1 MKNIIFGTG
10 IVVTLTTLG
19 FVLAGQLE
27 LTTFGVINTTVLSI
41 LYGWYQKLMK
51 DTVSEDLSLSNLELE
66 YVKHN
71 HRELTK
77 EADFLNHTLLD
88 THELLVRSENLRDQ
102 ELKAYQSTVENLKLK
117 LDSATAILPELQKV
131 VESTTDE
138 VKETKPKRKRNTKK

>member
-27 LTTFGVINTTVLSI
+27 LTTFGTINTVVLSI
-41 LYGWYQKLMK
+41 LFGWYQKLTK
-51 DTVSEDLSLSNLELE
+51 DDVIESNNTLMDIVEEVIKNSSKELALME
-66 YVKHN
+66 YQLIETEK
-71 HRELTK
+71 
-77 EADFLNHTLLD
+77 
-88 THELLVRSENLRDQ
+88 LRDQ

-117 LDSATAILPELQKV
+117 LDSATVILPELQKV
-131 VESTTDE
+131 VESTIEE

>member
-51 DTVSEDLSLSNLELE
+51 DTISEDLSLSNLELE
-66 YVKHN
+66 YLKYN
-71 HRELTK
+71 YKTLLA
-77 EADFLNHTLLD
+77 EADFLNKTLLE
-88 THELLVRSENLRDQ
+88 THELLVRSENLREQ
-102 ELKAYQSTVENLKLK
+102 
-117 LDSATAILPELQKV
+117 
-131 VESTTDE
+131 
-138 VKETKPKRKRNTKK
+138 

>member
-41 LYGWYQKLMK
+41 LYGWYQKLTK
-51 DTVSEDLSLSNLELE
+51 DDVIESNNALMDIVEEVIKNTSKELALME
-66 YVKHN
+66 HQLIETEK
-71 HRELTK
+71 
-77 EADFLNHTLLD
+77 
-88 THELLVRSENLRDQ
+88 LRDQ
-102 ELKAYQSTVENLKLK
+102 ELKAYQSTVDNLK
-117 LDSATAILPELQKV
+117 LDSETAILPELQKV
-131 VESTTDE
+131 VESTIEE

>member
-41 LYGWYQKLMK
+41 LYGWYQKLIK
-51 DTVSEDLSLSNLELE
+51 DTISEDLSLSNLELE

-71 HRELTK
+71 HRELIK
-77 EADFLNHTLLD
+77 EADFLNNTLLD
-88 THELLVRSENLRDQ
+88 THERLMRSENLRDQ

-131 VESTTDE
+131 VEDAVETD
-138 VKETKPKRKRNTKK
+138 KPKRKRNTKK

>member
-41 LYGWYQKLMK
+41 LYGWYQKLTK
-51 DTVSEDLSLSNLELE
+51 DDVIESNNALTDIVEEVIKNTTNELSLME
-66 YVKHN
+66 YQLIETEK
-71 HRELTK
+71 
-77 EADFLNHTLLD
+77 
-88 THELLVRSENLRDQ
+88 LRDQ
-102 ELKAYQSTVENLKLK
+102 ELKAYQSTVDNLK
-117 LDSATAILPELQKV
+117 LDSETAILPELQKV
-131 VESTTDE
+131 VESTIEE

>member
-27 LTTFGVINTTVLSI
+27 LSTFGVINTTVLSV
-41 LYGWYQKLMK
+41 LYGWYQKLAK
-51 DTVSEDLSLSNLELE
+51 DSAVEANDSLMDVIEEVIKNSAEQLSLME
-66 YVKHN
+66 YQLIETEK
-71 HRELTK
+71 
-77 EADFLNHTLLD
+77 
-88 THELLVRSENLRDQ
+88 LRNQ
-102 ELKAYQSTVENLKLK
+102 ELKAYQSTVENLRLK

-131 VESTTDE
+131 VESTIEE

>member
-71 HRELTK
+71 HRELIK

-88 THELLVRSENLRDQ
+88 THKLLVRSENLRDQ
-102 ELKAYQSTVENLKLK
+102 ELKAYQSTVENLRLK
-117 LDSATAILPELQKV
+117 LDNATVILPELQKV
-131 VESTTDE
+131 VEDAVETD
-138 VKETKPKRKRNTKK
+138 KPKRKRNTKK

>member
-51 DTVSEDLSLSNLELE
+51 NEVTEELVLSNLELE

-71 HRELTK
+71 H
-77 EADFLNHTLLD
+77 N
-88 THELLVRSENLRDQ
+88 ELLKEV
-102 ELKAYQSTVENLKLK
+102 
-117 LDSATAILPELQKV
+117 DSATAILPELQKV
-131 VESTTDE
+131 VEDAVETD
-138 VKETKPKRKRNTKK
+138 KPKRKRNTKK

>member
-51 DTVSEDLSLSNLELE
+51 DDV
-66 YVKHN
+66 V
-71 HRELTK
+71 
-77 EADFLNHTLLD
+77 F
-88 THELLVRSENLRDQ
+88 Q
-102 ELKAYQSTVENLKLK
+102 KLK
-117 LDSATAILPELQKV
+117 LEDKLNESILYETNDKIILEMQISNLKSKLEAATVILPELQKV
-131 VESTTDE
+131 VEDVVETD
-138 VKETKPKRKRNTKK
+138 KPKRKRNTKK

>member
-41 LYGWYQKLMK
+41 LYGWYQKLTK

-71 HRELTK
+71 HRELIK

-88 THELLVRSENLRDQ
+88 TRELLVRSENLRDQ
-102 ELKAYQSTVENLKLK
+102 ELKAYQSTVENLRLK
-117 LDSATAILPELQKV
+117 LANATAILPELQKV
-131 VESTTDE
+131 VEDAVETD
-138 VKETKPKRKRNTKK
+138 KPKRKRNTKK

>member
-41 LYGWYQKLMK
+41 LYGWYQKLTK
-51 DTVSEDLSLSNLELE
+51 DDVIESNNALMDVVEEVIKNTSKELALME
-66 YVKHN
+66 YQLIETEK
-71 HRELTK
+71 
-77 EADFLNHTLLD
+77 
-88 THELLVRSENLRDQ
+88 LRDQ

-131 VESTTDE
+131 VESTIEE

>member
-27 LTTFGVINTTVLSI
+27 LTTFGAINTVALSI
-41 LYGWYQKLMK
+41 LFGWYQKLTK
-51 DTVSEDLSLSNLELE
+51 DDVIESNNALMDIVEEVIKNSSKELALME
-66 YVKHN
+66 YQLIETEK
-71 HRELTK
+71 
-77 EADFLNHTLLD
+77 
-88 THELLVRSENLRDQ
+88 LRDQ

-117 LDSATAILPELQKV
+117 LDSATVILPELQKV
-131 VESTTDE
+131 VESTIEE

>member
-27 LTTFGVINTTVLSI
+27 LTTFGAINTVALSI
-41 LYGWYQKLMK
+41 LFGWYQKLTK
-51 DTVSEDLSLSNLELE
+51 DDVIEANNALMDIVEEVIKNSSKELALME
-66 YVKHN
+66 YQLIETEK
-71 HRELTK
+71 
-77 EADFLNHTLLD
+77 
-88 THELLVRSENLRDQ
+88 LRDQ

-131 VESTTDE
+131 VESTIEE

>member
-41 LYGWYQKLMK
+41 LYGLYQKLTK
-51 DTVSEDLSLSNLELE
+51 DDVIESNDALMDIVEEVIKNSSKELALME
-66 YVKHN
+66 YQLIETEK
-71 HRELTK
+71 
-77 EADFLNHTLLD
+77 
-88 THELLVRSENLRDQ
+88 LRDQ

-131 VESTTDE
+131 VEDAVETD
-138 VKETKPKRKRNTKK
+138 KPKRKRNTKK

>member
-27 LTTFGVINTTVLSI
+27 LTTFGVINITVLSI
-41 LYGWYQKLMK
+41 LYGWYQKLTK
-51 DTVSEDLSLSNLELE
+51 DDVIESNNALMDIVEEVIKNTTNELSLMEHQLIETE
-66 YVKHN
+66 K
-71 HRELTK
+71 
-77 EADFLNHTLLD
+77 
-88 THELLVRSENLRDQ
+88 LRDQ

-131 VESTTDE
+131 VESTIEE